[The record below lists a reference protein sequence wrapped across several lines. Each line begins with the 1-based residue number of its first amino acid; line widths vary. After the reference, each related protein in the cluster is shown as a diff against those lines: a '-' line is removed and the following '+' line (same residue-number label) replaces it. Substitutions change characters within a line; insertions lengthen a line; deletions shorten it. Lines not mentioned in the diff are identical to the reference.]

1 MSKGTVYTT
10 NLDSV
15 RCRVPMHKEHGV
27 QWGKKKSQFSDE
39 MTRTIRLRF
48 HSRSLVLLQHLS
60 LSGAQSALINNADLR
75 ARTREKSTAV
85 ATRRASPR
93 TPAIAH
99 TYLYTVIFKM
109 KEKRA
114 GGRIV
119 VVVVRALT
127 NAIER

>member
-1 MSKGTVYTT
+1 MYTT

-27 QWGKKKSQFSDE
+27 YSGREKKRSQFSDK

-48 HSRSLVLLQHLS
+48 RSRSLVLPQHLS

>member
-1 MSKGTVYTT
+1 MSRAHAQRTRCTVG
-10 NLDSV
+10 
-15 RCRVPMHKEHGV
+15 K
-27 QWGKKKSQFSDE
+27 KKKSQFSDE

-48 HSRSLVLLQHLS
+48 HSRSLVLLHHLS
-60 LSGAQSALINNADLR
+60 PSGAQSALINNADLR